1 MGHFSSQVTQQRL
14 SQTHLPWP
22 KCNKYTIRAQPRGYD
37 QKSKHFFKSS
47 ILKLFQEKQGFRN
60 QPGFS
65 LFLFLM
71 HHCLVSKLVS
81 KETVIPTLPS
91 LPCPASIPVLF
102 HPSYGSKA
110 MPKERQSRVKILQCH
125 REIVHSSL
133 CARVSQ
139 HGVAVMSLMVILHF
153 WFMLQEHTARLT
165 PGVGEMILM
174 FSVSCFQKSPLL
186 HV

>member
-1 MGHFSSQVTQQRL
+1 MTRKANTSLNQVFW
-14 SQTHLPWP
+14 SYS
-22 KCNKYTIRAQPRGYD
+22 K
-37 QKSKHFFKSS
+37 KSKALE
-47 ILKLFQEKQGFRN
+47 INLD
-60 QPGFS
+60 S
-65 LFLFLM
+65 LFFLFFM

-81 KETVIPTLPS
+81 KEAVIPTLPS

-110 MPKERQSRVKILQCH
+110 MPKECQSRVKILQCH

-139 HGVAVMSLMVILHF
+139 HGVAVAAQMSLMVILHF

-186 HV
+186 HVWKTAQSSTSERLMLRATINAIN